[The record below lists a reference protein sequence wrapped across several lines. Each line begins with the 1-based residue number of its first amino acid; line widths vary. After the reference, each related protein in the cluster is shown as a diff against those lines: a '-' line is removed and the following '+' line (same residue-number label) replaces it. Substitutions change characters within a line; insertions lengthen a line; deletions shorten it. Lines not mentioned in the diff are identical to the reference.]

1 MHRENLARSLRESLL
16 GPEYTRFKRNL
27 TLLSAV
33 VLAVAT
39 CLAYAVDLFT
49 VSGGI
54 LIIPGDATTV
64 GLVVA
69 VGIGYRSRGLLF
81 AWIPFFATYLGFH
94 ADWAFF
100 GLSGR
105 GLSGRLAFFFDPVSL
120 AVFGTAAVFLG
131 TLAYGVG
138 SLAHRCVGRIRQSN
152 PFGDS

>member
-1 MHRENLARSLRESLL
+1 MSRDDMARSLRKLLL
-16 GPEYTRFKRNL
+16 GPGYTRFRRNL

-39 CLAYAVDLFT
+39 CIAYAVDLFT

-54 LIIPGDATTV
+54 LIIPGDATIV

-69 VGIGYRSRGLLF
+69 VAMGYRRSGLIF
-81 AWIPFFATYLGFH
+81 AWILFFSTYLGFH

-105 GLSGRLAFFFDPVSL
+105 SLSGELAFLFDPVSL
-120 AVFGTAAVFLG
+120 AVFASVAFLFG
-131 TLAYGVG
+131 TLAYAAG
-138 SLAHRCVGRIRQSN
+138 SLARRSLNLLRQSEML
-152 PFGDS
+152 GKS

>member
-1 MHRENLARSLRESLL
+1 MSRDDMARSLRKLLL
-16 GPEYTRFKRNL
+16 GPGYTRFRRNL

-39 CLAYAVDLFT
+39 CIAYAVDLFT

-54 LIIPGDATTV
+54 VIIPGDATIV

-69 VGIGYRSRGLLF
+69 VGVGYRSNGLIF
-81 AWIPFFATYLGFH
+81 AWILFFATYLGFH

-105 GLSGRLAFFFDPVSL
+105 GLSGELAFFFDPVTL

-131 TLAYGVG
+131 TLAYGAG
-138 SLAHRCVGRIRQSN
+138 SLAHRSFSRLRRSKLL
-152 PFGDS
+152 GDS

>member
-1 MHRENLARSLRESLL
+1 MSRDDIVSSLRKLLL
-16 GPEYTRFKRNL
+16 GPGYTRSRRNL

-39 CLAYAVDLFT
+39 CIAYAVDLFT

-54 LIIPGDATTV
+54 LIIPGDATVV

-69 VGIGYRSRGLLF
+69 AGVGYRNSGLIF

-105 GLSGRLAFFFDPVSL
+105 SLSGELAFFFDPVGL
-120 AVFGTAAVFLG
+120 AVFGTAAVLLG
-131 TLAYGVG
+131 TLAYGAG
-138 SLAHRCVGRIRQSN
+138 SLARRSLDLLRQSERL
-152 PFGDS
+152 GDS

>member
-1 MHRENLARSLRESLL
+1 MARSLRKLLL
-16 GPEYTRFKRNL
+16 GPGYTRFRRNL

-39 CLAYAVDLFT
+39 CIAYVVDLFT

-54 LIIPGDATTV
+54 LIIPGDATVV

-69 VGIGYRSRGLLF
+69 AGVGYRSSGLIF
-81 AWIPFFATYLGFH
+81 AWIPFFATYLGFQ

-105 GLSGRLAFFFDPVSL
+105 SLSGELAFFFDPVGL
-120 AVFGTAAVFLG
+120 AVFASAAVFLG
-131 TLAYGVG
+131 TVAYGAG
-138 SLAHRCVGRIRQSN
+138 SLARRSLDLFLQSERL
-152 PFGDS
+152 GDS

>member
-1 MHRENLARSLRESLL
+1 MARSLRKLLL
-16 GPEYTRFKRNL
+16 GPGYTRFRRNV

-39 CLAYAVDLFT
+39 CIAYAVDLFT

-54 LIIPGDATTV
+54 LIIPGDATVV

-69 VGIGYRSRGLLF
+69 AGVGYRRSGLIF

-105 GLSGRLAFFFDPVSL
+105 SLSGELAFFFDPVSL
-120 AVFGTAAVFLG
+120 AVFASAAVFLG
-131 TLAYGVG
+131 TLAYAAG
-138 SLAHRCVGRIRQSN
+138 SLARRSLNRLRQSELL
-152 PFGDS
+152 GKS

>member
-1 MHRENLARSLRESLL
+1 MASSLRKLLL
-16 GPEYTRFKRNL
+16 GPGYTRFRRNL

-39 CLAYAVDLFT
+39 CIAYAVDLFT

-54 LIIPGDATTV
+54 LIIPGDATVV

-69 VGIGYRSRGLLF
+69 AGVGYRSSGLMF

-105 GLSGRLAFFFDPVSL
+105 SLSGELAFFFDPVGL
-120 AVFGTAAVFLG
+120 AVFGTAAIFLG
-131 TLAYGVG
+131 TLAYGAG
-138 SLAHRCVGRIRQSN
+138 SLARRSLNLFLQSERL
-152 PFGDS
+152 GDS

>member
-1 MHRENLARSLRESLL
+1 MYRDDLAGSVRESLL
-16 GPEYTRFKRNL
+16 GAEYTRFKRNL

-33 VLAVAT
+33 VLAVTT
-39 CLAYAVDLFT
+39 CIAYAVDLFT

-54 LIIPGDATTV
+54 LVIPGDATTV

-69 VGIGYRSRGLLF
+69 VGIGYRRSGLAF

-105 GLSGRLAFFFDPVSL
+105 GLSGKLAFFFDPVSL

-131 TLAYGVG
+131 TLAYGAG
-138 SLAHRCVGRIRQSN
+138 SLARRSFSLLRQSGR
-152 PFGDS
+152 FGDS